1 MEHRFTVVSVAPP
14 TIRSHCRR
22 CGDARRFVCAE
33 RFRAN
38 GNGKLVDIWLLYRCS
53 RCQSTRN
60 VTVVERTPVARIGR
74 ELLDAAYDNCPT
86 TARRIARDAP
96 LLRRAGVAV
105 DTGDEWT
112 LACPGGPAL
121 PNPGALDRFVLE
133 FDEPLLVRL
142 DAVAA
147 AALGVT
153 RSAARHAINV
163 DGGSARLDALR
174 LWSTVAVTSG
184 PRRQ

>member
-1 MEHRFTVVSVAPP
+1 MHRFTVVSVAPP
-14 TIRSHCRR
+14 TIRAHCRK
-22 CGDARRFVCAE
+22 CGGARRFVCAE

-38 GNGKLVDIWLLYRCS
+38 SNGKLVDIWLLYRCT
-53 RCQSTRN
+53 RCDATRN

-74 ELLDAAYDNCPT
+74 DLLDAAYDNDPT

-112 LACPGGPAL
+112 VSCSGGPAL
-121 PNPGALDRFVLE
+121 PNNGALDRFVLE

-153 RSAARHAINV
+153 RSAARDAVVV
-163 DGGSARLDALR
+163 DDGSARLDALR
-174 LWSTVAVTSG
+174 LWNTVTVTSG
-184 PRRQ
+184 QRRQ